1 MSPRVRGADQLG
13 AGFPRVSGDEPGH
26 TIFLEPWGAFS
37 LREWGLAGEGHGGG
51 HVPVIF
57 PA

>member
-1 MSPRVRGADQLG
+1 MSPWLPGSAMARCC
-13 AGFPRVSGDEPGH
+13 FPRVSGDEPGH

>member
-1 MSPRVRGADQLG
+1 MSPGPLRARRSTPR
-13 AGFPRVSGDEPGH
+13 FPRMSGDEPGH